1 MRQLDSAEFRS
12 EIENGSGLNL
22 VDFSATWCGPCKM
35 QAPILEELAGE
46 VDYNIVKVD
55 VDEASD
61 IASQYNVNAV
71 PSLMI
76 FENGVLKETLVG
88 FQSRDVIEEA
98 VKKYQ

>member
-12 EIENGSGLNL
+12 EIENGSGLSL

>member
-1 MRQLDSAEFRS
+1 MRELDSMEFRK
-12 EIENGSGLNL
+12 EIENGSGLSL

-35 QAPILEELAGE
+35 QTPILEELAGE

-55 VDEASD
+55 VDNSSD
-61 IASQYNVNAV
+61 IAGQYNVNAV

-76 FENGVLKETLVG
+76 FQNGVLKETLVG

-98 VKKYQ
+98 MSKYL

>member
-1 MRQLDSAEFRS
+1 MRELDSMEFRS
-12 EIENGSGLNL
+12 EVENGSGLSL
-22 VDFSATWCGPCKM
+22 VDFNATWCGPCKM

-46 VDYNIVKVD
+46 VDYNIYGVD
-55 VDEASD
+55 VDQCPD

-88 FQSRDVIEEA
+88 FQSKDVLEEA
-98 VKKYQ
+98 IGKYL